1 MRDKNDVTRQDDD
14 ENGAE
19 GTPFSRQEEEKIVNF
34 IVDNDH
40 IGEINGMAVWKLI
53 RLELKIQIDPVF

>member
-53 RLELKIQIDPVF
+53 RLELKIQIDPIF

>member
-19 GTPFSRQEEEKIVNF
+19 GTPFSRQEEEKIVKF

-40 IGEINGMAVWKLI
+40 IGEVNGMAVWKLI
-53 RLELKIQIDPVF
+53 RSELKIQIDPIF

>member
-53 RLELKIQIDPVF
+53 RSELKIQIDPIF